1 MGMFALSTMSSGKRS
16 SGRLLG
22 QILLDGEF
30 ISSQDLERALTE
42 QKRSNERLGEILV
55 RIGALDRKDLDAV
68 LAVQTQFSSRE
79 ESVSAAA
86 GVRELL
92 GDLLLRARLITKGQL
107 DGVLA
112 EQKRTGEKLGA
123 VLVRMGHLSGDELVT
138 MLAFQQQ
145 QAITERPN
153 RLRLG
158 ELLVASHQ
166 ITRDQLEEVL
176 ARQKV
181 TKKNIGEMLI
191 EAGFVHRQQLEQGLN
206 LQRKLVNAALIAAIS
221 FISALGV
228 APVHAYE
235 PESESGS
242 ARLTVSAR
250 VTARASLK
258 VLAQASQLSVT
269 KEDIQRGYID
279 VPAASRIEISSNSPG
294 GCLLAF
300 ENTGLPLKEVH
311 VIGLGQN
318 VQISSGN
325 GWIPRPDKGRLPT
338 QEELSYRFVL
348 SDNTQPGTYAWPLA
362 MSVMAR

>member
-1 MGMFALSTMSSGKRS
+1 MASVLDQIKKSLENRDGKWTEKKGVWSFSTTIAERKAFLSKKKLTYSLKVRVD
-16 SGRLLG
+16 
-22 QILLDGEF
+22 DG
-30 ISSQDLERALTE
+30 T
-42 QKRSNERLGEILV
+42 KV
-55 RIGALDRKDLDAV
+55 VK
-68 LAVQTQFSSRE
+68 FS
-79 ESVSAAA
+79 
-86 GVRELL
+86 
-92 GDLLLRARLITKGQL
+92 
-107 DGVLA
+107 
-112 EQKRTGEKLGA
+112 
-123 VLVRMGHLSGDELVT
+123 
-138 MLAFQQQ
+138 
-145 QAITERPN
+145 
-153 RLRLG
+153 
-158 ELLVASHQ
+158 
-166 ITRDQLEEVL
+166 
-176 ARQKV
+176 
-181 TKKNIGEMLI
+181 EMLI

>member
-1 MGMFALSTMSSGKRS
+1 MGMFAFTTTSSGKRPA
-16 SGRLLG
+16 GRLLG

-30 ISSQDLERALTE
+30 ISPQDLERALAE
-42 QKRSNERLGEILV
+42 QKRSNERLGEVLV
-55 RIGALDRKDLDAV
+55 RIGALDQKDLDAV

-79 ESVSAAA
+79 EAVSAAA

-92 GDLLLRARLITKGQL
+92 GELLLRARLITKDQL

-112 EQKRTGEKLGA
+112 EQQRTGEKLGT

-145 QAITERPN
+145 QTISARPN

-181 TKKNIGEMLI
+181 SKKNIGDLLI

-206 LQRKLVNAALIAAIS
+206 LQRKLVTAALIAALS
-221 FISALGV
+221 FISGMTAQP
-228 APVHAYE
+228 AQANE
-235 PESESGS
+235 PDAGSGS
-242 ARLTVSAR
+242 ARLTISAR
-250 VTARASLK
+250 VQARASLK
-258 VLAQASQLSVT
+258 VLAQAPQLSVT

-311 VIGLGQN
+311 VMGLGQN
-318 VQISSGN
+318 VQISSGS
-325 GWIPRPDKGRLPT
+325 GWIPRPDRGRLPT

-348 SDNTQPGTYAWPLA
+348 ADNTQPGTYAWPLA